1 MQFLIDHKVELL
13 SAALALSEVLA
24 LVPSFKS
31 SGILDFVIKTLK
43 SLSAPSIK

>member
-1 MQFLIDHKVELL
+1 MSFVIEHKEIFLA
-13 SAALALSEVLA
+13 AALAVSEVLA

-43 SLSAPSIK
+43 SLAKKDA